1 MPNCNITYCTVHM
14 WFYIMLM
21 SEGLKSGHYTS
32 NMYLQAQRKK
42 KYVLESRRL
51 CYLNDT
57 NDSSIS
63 SLHSIELNILK
74 GALTRRSTQPF
85 TFPTKQSDQ
94 IAVISFMNCE
104 DKSIL
109 HISYVNVLYSR
120 CLCVE
125 VPHGCTHTFL

>member
-1 MPNCNITYCTVHM
+1 
-14 WFYIMLM
+14 M
-21 SEGLKSGHYTS
+21 SERLKSGHYTS

-85 TFPTKQSDQ
+85 AFPTKQSDQ
-94 IAVISFMNCE
+94 IYHS
-104 DKSIL
+104 
-109 HISYVNVLYSR
+109 
-120 CLCVE
+120 
-125 VPHGCTHTFL
+125 